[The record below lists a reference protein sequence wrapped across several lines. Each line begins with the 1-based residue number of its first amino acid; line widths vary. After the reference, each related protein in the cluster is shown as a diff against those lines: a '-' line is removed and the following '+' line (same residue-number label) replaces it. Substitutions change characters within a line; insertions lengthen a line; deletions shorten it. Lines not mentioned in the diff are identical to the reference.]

1 MNGNDTM
8 ESLTAAYLEGR
19 LSPEEAE
26 RLLETIERDEQA
38 RRTLFEMKNLY
49 DLGRMNPLDQRQI
62 EAGWERLVRQTS
74 IRSGEN
80 RTAGRTSDRTPL
92 RRMARTALRYAAV
105 ALIALSAG
113 FAMSRY
119 VVLHRAA
126 GYNEVAAEA
135 KNHSEV
141 VLSDGTR
148 VTLNASSRL
157 RYPTSFDGSVRE
169 VWLDG
174 EAYFDVEH
182 DAEHPF
188 IVHSCR
194 QSVRVLGTTFNVQ
207 AYSNESENTVT
218 LLSGAVGLD
227 LLDREGELLRSLELH
242 PYEQCHFDKRAG
254 SYRLSELDAYER
266 QVPWDDGVYRFRDQS
281 LAQIAARLQ
290 NYYGVR
296 ILLIDEAAEKIRY
309 TGSFSLTERL
319 DEVFG
324 VLNHDG
330 RLHIERDGNT
340 YRIRLR

>member
-1 MNGNDTM
+1 MNGNDTI

-49 DLGRMNPLDQRQI
+49 DMGRMNPLDQRQI

-157 RYPTSFDGSVRE
+157 RYPTSFDGSARE

-174 EAYFDVEH
+174 EAYFDVTHDECGAFGIDFFGNPDFRTLEH
-182 DAEHPF
+182 F
-188 IVHSCR
+188 LIVGA
-194 QSVRVLGTTFNVQ
+194 VDFDDDVL
-207 AYSNESENTVT
+207 
-218 LLSGAVGLD
+218 AVGL
-227 LLDREGELLRSLELH
+227 LVKFNLEVEFGIGH
-242 PYEQCHFDKRAG
+242 ETC
-254 SYRLSELDAYER
+254 
-266 QVPWDDGVYRFRDQS
+266 
-281 LAQIAARLQ
+281 
-290 NYYGVR
+290 
-296 ILLIDEAAEKIRY
+296 LIDRIDLRGRDRC
-309 TGSFSLTERL
+309 GSECTENADGSQCGGCGAQYEFL
-319 DEVFG
+319 HGDVVF
-324 VLNHDG
+324 LWG
-330 RLHIERDGNT
+330 RKWARESASTNKWTNGGRER
-340 YRIRLR
+340 

>member
-49 DLGRMNPLDQRQI
+49 DMGRMNPLDQRQI

-174 EAYFDVEH
+174 EAYFDVSR
-182 DAEHPF
+182 DPRKPF
-188 IVHSCR
+188 VVHIER
-194 QSVRVLGTTFNVQ
+194 QRIRVLGTSFNVMAYDGDTFNI
-207 AYSNESENTVT
+207 VT
-218 LLSGAVGLD
+218 LLSGAVQLD
-227 LLDREGELLRSLELH
+227 VLGTEGSLLESVRMK
-242 PYEQCHFDKRAG
+242 PFEQCRFDTRTGGLTATL
-254 SYRLSELDAYER
+254 LSDEDR
-266 QVPWDDGVYRFRDQS
+266 NRTWTDGVFRFRDEPLS
-281 LAQIAARLQ
+281 MIVSRLEK
-290 NYYGVR
+290 YYGIEIAVDDS
-296 ILLIDEAAEKIRY
+296 LGSVRY
-309 TGSFSLTERL
+309 TGAFPLEQKITE
-319 DEVFG
+319 
-324 VLNHDG
+324 VLETLNFEKRFTVVQHGNDFA
-330 RLHIERDGNT
+330 LERK
-340 YRIRLR
+340 

>member
-1 MNGNDTM
+1 MNGNDTI

-49 DLGRMNPLDQRQI
+49 DMGRINPLDQRQI

-135 KNHSEV
+135 KNHSDV

-157 RYPTSFDGSVRE
+157 RYPTSFDGSARE

-174 EAYFDVEH
+174 EAYFDVSR
-182 DAEHPF
+182 DPRKPF
-188 IVHSCR
+188 VVHTER
-194 QSVRVLGTTFNVQ
+194 QRIRVLGTSFNVMAYDGDTFNI
-207 AYSNESENTVT
+207 VT
-218 LLSGAVGLD
+218 LLSGAVQLD
-227 LLDREGELLRSLELH
+227 VLGTEGSLLESVRMK
-242 PYEQCHFDKRAG
+242 PFEQCRFDTRTG
-254 SYRLSELDAYER
+254 
-266 QVPWDDGVYRFRDQS
+266 GVFRFRDEPLS
-281 LAQIAARLQ
+281 MIVSRLEK
-290 NYYGVR
+290 YYGIEIAVDDS
-296 ILLIDEAAEKIRY
+296 LGSVRY
-309 TGSFSLTERL
+309 TGAFPLEQKITE
-319 DEVFG
+319 
-324 VLNHDG
+324 VLETLNFEKRFTVVQH
-330 RLHIERDGNT
+330 GNDFA
-340 YRIRLR
+340 LEKK

>member
-1 MNGNDTM
+1 MNRNDTI

-38 RRTLFEMKNLY
+38 RRTLFEMKDLY

-74 IRSGEN
+74 VRSDKSQ
-80 RTAGRTSDRTPL
+80 TADRTSDRTPL

-119 VVLHRAA
+119 AVLHRAS

-157 RYPTSFDGSVRE
+157 RYPTSFDGSARE

-174 EAYFDVEH
+174 EAYFDVSR
-182 DAEHPF
+182 DPRKPF
-188 IVHSCR
+188 VVHTER
-194 QSVRVLGTTFNVQ
+194 QSVRVLGTSFNVM
-207 AYSNESENTVT
+207 AYDGDTFNTVT
-218 LLSGAVGLD
+218 LLSGAV
-227 LLDREGELLRSLELH
+227 
-242 PYEQCHFDKRAG
+242 
-254 SYRLSELDAYER
+254 
-266 QVPWDDGVYRFRDQS
+266 
-281 LAQIAARLQ
+281 
-290 NYYGVR
+290 
-296 ILLIDEAAEKIRY
+296 
-309 TGSFSLTERL
+309 RL
-319 DEVFG
+319 D
-324 VLNHDG
+324 VLGADG
-330 RLHIERDGNT
+330 SLLESVRM
-340 YRIRLR
+340 

>member
-1 MNGNDTM
+1 M
-8 ESLTAAYLEGR
+8 
-19 LSPEEAE
+19 
-26 RLLETIERDEQA
+26 
-38 RRTLFEMKNLY
+38 
-49 DLGRMNPLDQRQI
+49 
-62 EAGWERLVRQTS
+62 
-74 IRSGEN
+74 
-80 RTAGRTSDRTPL
+80 
-92 RRMARTALRYAAV
+92 
-105 ALIALSAG
+105 
-113 FAMSRY
+113 
-119 VVLHRAA
+119 
-126 GYNEVAAEA
+126 
-135 KNHSEV
+135 
-141 VLSDGTR
+141 
-148 VTLNASSRL
+148 
-157 RYPTSFDGSVRE
+157 
-169 VWLDG
+169 WLDG

>member
-1 MNGNDTM
+1 MNGNDTI

-148 VTLNASSRL
+148 VTLNASS
-157 RYPTSFDGSVRE
+157 
-169 VWLDG
+169 G
-174 EAYFDVEH
+174 EAYFDVAR
-182 DAEHPF
+182 DPRKPF
-188 IVHSCR
+188 VVHTER
-194 QSVRVLGTTFNVQ
+194 QRIRVLGTSFNVMAYDGDTFNI
-207 AYSNESENTVT
+207 VT
-218 LLSGAVGLD
+218 LLSGAVQLD
-227 LLDREGELLRSLELH
+227 VLGTEGSLLESVRMKPFEQCRFDTRTGELTATL
-242 PYEQCHFDKRAG
+242 
-254 SYRLSELDAYER
+254 LSDEDR
-266 QVPWDDGVYRFRDQS
+266 NRTWTDGVFRFRDEPLS
-281 LAQIAARLQ
+281 MIVSRLEK
-290 NYYGVR
+290 YYGIEIAVDDS
-296 ILLIDEAAEKIRY
+296 LGSVRY
-309 TGSFSLTERL
+309 TGAFPLEQKITE
-319 DEVFG
+319 
-324 VLNHDG
+324 VLETLNFEKRFTVVQH
-330 RLHIERDGNT
+330 GNDFA
-340 YRIRLR
+340 LEKK

>member
-1 MNGNDTM
+1 MNGNDTI

-49 DLGRMNPLDQRQI
+49 DMGRMNPLDQRQI

-157 RYPTSFDGSVRE
+157 RYPTSFDGSARE

-174 EAYFDVEH
+174 TE
-182 DAEHPF
+182 
-188 IVHSCR
+188 R
-194 QSVRVLGTTFNVQ
+194 QRIRVLGTSFNVMAYDGDTFNI
-207 AYSNESENTVT
+207 VT
-218 LLSGAVGLD
+218 LLSGAVQLD
-227 LLDREGELLRSLELH
+227 VLGTEGSLLESVRMKPFEQCRFDTRTGELTATL
-242 PYEQCHFDKRAG
+242 
-254 SYRLSELDAYER
+254 LSDEDR
-266 QVPWDDGVYRFRDQS
+266 NRTWTDGVFRFRDEPLS
-281 LAQIAARLQ
+281 MIVSRLEK
-290 NYYGVR
+290 YYGIEIAVDDS
-296 ILLIDEAAEKIRY
+296 LGSVRY
-309 TGSFSLTERL
+309 TGAFPLEQKITE
-319 DEVFG
+319 
-324 VLNHDG
+324 VLETLNFEKRFTVVQH
-330 RLHIERDGNT
+330 GNDFA
-340 YRIRLR
+340 LEKK

>member
-1 MNGNDTM
+1 MNGNDTI

-49 DLGRMNPLDQRQI
+49 DMGRMNPLDQRQI

-74 IRSGEN
+74 I
-80 RTAGRTSDRTPL
+80 
-92 RRMARTALRYAAV
+92 
-105 ALIALSAG
+105 LIALSAG

-157 RYPTSFDGSVRE
+157 RYPTSFDGSARE

-174 EAYFDVEH
+174 EAYFDVSR
-182 DAEHPF
+182 DPRKPF
-188 IVHSCR
+188 VVHTER
-194 QSVRVLGTTFNVQ
+194 QRIRVLGTSFNVMAYDGDTFNI
-207 AYSNESENTVT
+207 VT
-218 LLSGAVGLD
+218 LLSGAVQLD
-227 LLDREGELLRSLELH
+227 VLGTEGSLLESVRMKPFEQCRFDTRTGELTATL
-242 PYEQCHFDKRAG
+242 
-254 SYRLSELDAYER
+254 LSDEDR
-266 QVPWDDGVYRFRDQS
+266 NRTWTDGVFRFRDEP
-281 LAQIAARLQ
+281 LAMIVSRLEK
-290 NYYGVR
+290 YYGIEIAVDDS
-296 ILLIDEAAEKIRY
+296 LGSVRY
-309 TGSFSLTERL
+309 TGAFPLEQKITE
-319 DEVFG
+319 
-324 VLNHDG
+324 VLETLNFEKRFTVVQH
-330 RLHIERDGNT
+330 GNDFA
-340 YRIRLR
+340 LEKK